1 MCESY
6 AARQRGRGR
15 ERETERMQGRKTKR
29 EKGTSS
35 ACLWLRVR
43 AKPCRILFND
53 MKICSAPPPLPLSHS
68 DSLSHACVSHIT
80 RGSVP
85 SAQKYAAN

>member
-6 AARQRGRGR
+6 AARQRKR
-15 ERETERMQGRKTKR
+15 ERDGEREEPENARQRKR
-29 EKGTSS
+29 AGHFECVPVVESES
-35 ACLWLRVR
+35 Q

-53 MKICSAPPPLPLSHS
+53 MKICPATRALLL
-68 DSLSHACVSHIT
+68 SLSFSSSSHIT
-80 RGSVP
+80 RGTVP